1 MPIQWFRT
9 RGEIPAHARVRA
21 RSPGDCAERRQGGVR
36 VAEARGG
43 DGIGGVIEGLGRL
56 YWFAP
61 VGPSA
66 AGGGGSPP
74 SGQFR

>member
-1 MPIQWFRT
+1 MPIRWFRT

-21 RSPGDCAERRQGGVR
+21 RGPGDGAERRQGGVR

-43 DGIGGVIEGLGRL
+43 DGVGWVTEGGGRL
-56 YWFAP
+56 CRSAP